1 LRVTKKQ
8 ILLLIAIRKG
18 GELGEFP
25 DIDQVLLNLDY
36 ETSKASIQFSIRALI
51 KNNWV
56 AKQELE
62 PRRGQHRRVLSLT
75 QEGYRIAEVHSK
87 TQSADVE

>member
-25 DIDQVLLNLDY
+25 DIDQVLSNLDY
-36 ETSKASIQFSIRALI
+36 ETSKASLQFSIRALI

-56 AKQELE
+56 TKQELE
-62 PRRGQHRRVLSLT
+62 PRRGQKRRVLALT
-75 QEGYRIAEVHSK
+75 SEGYRIAESHIK
-87 TQSADVE
+87 T